1 MAASGQTWAEREY
14 TTALLVLTA
23 ATGAV
28 DGVSYLALD
37 RVFTGNMT
45 GNVLFIGFGIVGV
58 QGIPVLNNLVAL
70 LTFLL
75 GAALGSRLT
84 RAGAGASVRLP
95 RSSVRV
101 LLGTTVGTFLLAG
114 GWFVLG
120 RLGPTEMVVI
130 TGVLALLLGAQAS
143 AVKHVG
149 IRDLS
154 TVVVTMT
161 MVNLA
166 GDSRLAGGAGPA
178 WARRVGAVVT
188 MGLGALA
195 SAALVRSLGGA
206 YALVLAGVLMAAA
219 LGLLHRARRTDLHL
233 SSKSG
238 RSAPQNGAET
248 ASR

>member
-1 MAASGQTWAEREY
+1 MSGANPAEREY
-14 TTALLVLTA
+14 TLALLVLTV

-45 GNVLFIGFGIVGV
+45 GNVLFIGFGLVGV
-58 QGIPVLNNLVAL
+58 ADIPVLNNLVAL

-84 RAGAGASVRLP
+84 RRGVGTTRLP
-95 RSSVRV
+95 RSSMAV
-101 LLGTTVGTFLLAG
+101 LLVDTVGVL
-114 GWFVLG
+114 VLG
-120 RLGPTEMVVI
+120 VVWLVAGRISTPTMIVL
-130 TGVLALLLGAQAS
+130 TGLLALLLGAQAS
-143 AVKHVG
+143 AVKHIG

-166 GDSRLAGGAGPA
+166 GDSRLGGGQGAA
-178 WARRVGAVVT
+178 WSRRLGAIVT

-195 SAALVRSLGGA
+195 SAFVVRHLGGA
-206 YALVLAGVLMAAA
+206 YGVLLAGLVMAGATALM
-219 LGLLHRARRTDLHL
+219 HRARRAEL
-233 SSKSG
+233 
-238 RSAPQNGAET
+238 RAPA
-248 ASR
+248 AA

>member
-45 GNVLFIGFGIVGV
+45 GNVLFIGFGLMGV
-58 QGIPVLNNLVAL
+58 ADIPVLNNLVAL

-84 RAGAGASVRLP
+84 RRGATAGVTLP
-95 RSSVRV
+95 RSSMWV
-101 LLGTTVGTFLLAG
+101 LLGTTVGTLVLAG
-114 GWFVLG
+114 TWFALG
-120 RLGPTEMVVI
+120 RLGTTEMIVI

-143 AVKHVG
+143 AVKHTG

-166 GDSRLAGGAGPA
+166 GDSRLAGGAGAA
-178 WARRVGAVVT
+178 WFRRVGAIVT

-195 SAALVRSLGGA
+195 AAAVIRYLSGSW
-206 YALVLAGVLMAAA
+206 ALVLAGVLMALA
-219 LGLLHRARRTDLHL
+219 LGLLHRARRAD
-233 SSKSG
+233 
-238 RSAPQNGAET
+238 RRYAEAT
-248 ASR
+248 STRATSPAA

>member
-1 MAASGQTWAEREY
+1 MAASEQTWAEREY
-14 TTALLVLTA
+14 TTGLLVLTA

-45 GNVLFIGFGIVGV
+45 GNVLFIGFGLMGV

-75 GAALGSRLT
+75 GAALGSRVT
-84 RAGAGASVRLP
+84 RGDTGSLVRLP
-95 RSSVRV
+95 RASMGVFAV
-101 LLGTTVGTFLLAG
+101 VTAGTFVLAG
-114 GWFVLG
+114 VWLALG
-120 RLGPTEMVVI
+120 RLATVELLVV
-130 TGVLALLLGAQAS
+130 TGFLALLLGAQAA
-143 AVKHVG
+143 AVRHVG

-166 GDSRLAGGAGPA
+166 ADSRLAGGAGTA
-178 WARRVGAVVT
+178 WARRVGAIVT

-195 SAALVRSLGGA
+195 SAAVVRYVGGPW
-206 YALVLAGVLMAAA
+206 ALLLAGVLMAASA
-219 LGLLHRARRTDLHL
+219 GLLHRARRADLRL
-233 SSKSG
+233 
-238 RSAPQNGAET
+238 T
-248 ASR
+248 TT